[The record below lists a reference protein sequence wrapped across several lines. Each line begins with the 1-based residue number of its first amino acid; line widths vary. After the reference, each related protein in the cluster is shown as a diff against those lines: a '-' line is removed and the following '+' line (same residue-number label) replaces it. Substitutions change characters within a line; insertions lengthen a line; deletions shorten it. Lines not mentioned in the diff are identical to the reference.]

1 MSPFLL
7 YVRPSFLVLGHGN
20 LRMLELSRS
29 IVAMHNNGMD
39 GGDLLS
45 LYRQMLLIRRFEE
58 KSAEM
63 YALAK
68 IAGFLHLYIGEEAIA
83 VGAMAALRS
92 DDYVISAYR
101 DHGHCLARG
110 ADPGKVMAEL
120 FGKATGLC
128 QGKGGSM
135 HLADLPHRFM
145 GGYAIVGGH
154 IPLATGLAFATKYQQ
169 LDLVTV
175 CFFGE
180 GAIPSGQAHEALNL
194 AALWKLPVIFI
205 CENNRYGMGTPAERA
220 IALYAGVAETAR
232 SYGIPAERIDGMDVL
247 AVRDVMR
254 KVVEQV
260 RAGQGPC
267 FIEAMT
273 YRFMGHSMSDPA
285 HGHYRTKEE
294 VDVHRKR
301 DPLLLLKETILSN
314 NLGTEADVKQLER
327 EVGEVVTSAVRFA
340 AESPFPLPSALYT
353 DVMREA

>member
-1 MSPFLL
+1 MMTTSHLDRNDILP
-7 YVRPSFLVLGHGN
+7 
-20 LRMLELSRS
+20 
-29 IVAMHNNGMD
+29 
-39 GGDLLS
+39 

-68 IAGFLHLYIGEEAIA
+68 IAGFLHLYIGEEAVA
-83 VGAMAALRS
+83 VGALSALQP
-92 DDYVISAYR
+92 DDYAISAYR

-110 ADPGKVMAEL
+110 SDPGQVMAEL

-128 QGKGGSM
+128 HGKGGSM
-135 HLADLPHRFM
+135 HLVDALRRFM
-145 GGYAIVGGH
+145 GGYAIVGSH
-154 IPLATGLAFATKYQQ
+154 IPLATGLAFATKYQA

-220 IALYAGVAETAR
+220 IALYADVAETAR
-232 SYGIPAERIDGMDVL
+232 SYGIMAERVDGMDVL
-247 AVRDVMR
+247 AVRNTMR

-260 RAGQGPC
+260 RLGKGP
-267 FIEAMT
+267 FFLEAMT

-294 VDVHRKR
+294 VDEHRKR
-301 DPLLLLKETILSN
+301 DPLLLLKHTILSN
-314 NLGTEADVKQLER
+314 NLGTEADFVQVER
-327 EVGEVVTSAVRFA
+327 EVGEVITAAVRFA
-340 AESPFPLPSALYT
+340 DESPFPDSSMLYEN
-353 DVMREA
+353 VLAK

>member
-1 MSPFLL
+1 
-7 YVRPSFLVLGHGN
+7 
-20 LRMLELSRS
+20 
-29 IVAMHNNGMD
+29 MD
-39 GGDLLS
+39 RADLLS

-83 VGAMAALRS
+83 VGAIAALRP
-92 DDYVISAYR
+92 DDYAISAYR

-110 ADPGKVMAEL
+110 SDPRQVMAEL

-135 HLADLPHRFM
+135 HLVDAPRRFM

-154 IPLATGLAFATKYQQ
+154 IPLATGLAFATKYQH

-180 GAIPSGQAHEALNL
+180 GAIPSGQAHEAFNL
-194 AALWKLPVIFI
+194 AALWKLPVIFV
-205 CENNRYGMGTPAERA
+205 CENNRFGMGTPVERAVALYQDVAESARSHGIKAER
-220 IALYAGVAETAR
+220 V
-232 SYGIPAERIDGMDVL
+232 DGMDVL
-247 AVRDVMR
+247 AVRDMMR
-254 KVVEQV
+254 RVVEPV
-260 RAGQGPC
+260 RAGEGPF

-273 YRFMGHSMSDPA
+273 YRYMGHSMSDPA

-294 VDVHRKR
+294 VDEQRKR
-301 DPLLLLKETILSN
+301 DPLAILKETILSKG
-314 NLGTEADVKQLER
+314 LGVEADFKQLEK
-327 EVGEVVTSAVRFA
+327 EVGEVVAAAVTFA
-340 AESPFPLPSALYT
+340 DESPFPALSELFN
-353 DVMREA
+353 DVLAE

>member
-1 MSPFLL
+1 
-7 YVRPSFLVLGHGN
+7 
-20 LRMLELSRS
+20 
-29 IVAMHNNGMD
+29 MD
-39 GGDLLS
+39 RDDLLS

-83 VGAMAALRS
+83 VGAIAALRP

-110 ADPGKVMAEL
+110 SDPGKVMAEL

-135 HLADLPHRFM
+135 HLVDLPKRFM

-154 IPLATGLAFATKYQQ
+154 IPLATGLAFASKYQKQ
-169 LDLVTV
+169 DLVTV

-180 GAIPSGQAHEALNL
+180 GAVPSGQAHEAFNL

-205 CENNRYGMGTPAERA
+205 CENNRFGMGTPVQRA
-220 IALYAGVAETAR
+220 VALYENVAEAAR
-232 SYGIPAERIDGMDVL
+232 SYGIAAERVDGMDVL

-254 KVVEQV
+254 KVVDQV
-260 RAGQGPC
+260 RVGQGPY

-273 YRFMGHSMSDPA
+273 YRFMGHSMADPS
-285 HGHYRTKEE
+285 HGHYRTKDEVEE
-294 VDVHRKR
+294 HRKR
-301 DPLLLLKETILSN
+301 DPLVVLKETM
-314 NLGTEADVKQLER
+314 LGQAHCREADFKELER
-327 EVGEVVTSAVRFA
+327 EVGDVVAAAVTFA
-340 AESPFPLPSALYT
+340 DESPFPDPASLHT
-353 DVMREA
+353 DVMVGD

>member
-1 MSPFLL
+1 M
-7 YVRPSFLVLGHGN
+7 
-20 LRMLELSRS
+20 
-29 IVAMHNNGMD
+29 IGMD
-39 GGDLLS
+39 RSDLLS

-83 VGAMAALRS
+83 VGAMAALRP

-110 ADPGKVMAEL
+110 SDPGKVMAEL

-128 QGKGGSM
+128 KGKGGSM
-135 HLADLPHRFM
+135 HLVDLARRFM

-154 IPLATGLAFATKYQQ
+154 IPLAVGLAFATKYQT

-180 GAIPSGQAHEALNL
+180 GAVPSGQAHEAFNL
-194 AALWKLPVIFI
+194 AALWKLPVIFV
-205 CENNRYGMGTPAERA
+205 CEKNRYGMGTPAERA
-220 IALYAGVAETAR
+220 IALYADVAETAR
-232 SYGIPAERIDGMDVL
+232 SYGITAERVDGMDVL
-247 AVRDVMR
+247 AVRASMQR
-254 KVVEQV
+254 VVEQV
-260 RAGQGPC
+260 RAGSGPY

-273 YRFMGHSMSDPA
+273 YRFMGHSMADPA

-294 VDVHRKR
+294 VEEHRKR
-301 DPLLLLKETILSN
+301 DPLLLLKQTILN
-314 NLGTEADVKQLER
+314 HNLGVEADFKQLER
-327 EVGEVVTSAVRFA
+327 DVGQVVAASVTFA
-340 AESPFPLPSALYT
+340 DDSPFPSPSALYA
-353 DVMREA
+353 DVLQE

>member
-1 MSPFLL
+1 MT
-7 YVRPSFLVLGHGN
+7 
-20 LRMLELSRS
+20 
-29 IVAMHNNGMD
+29 GMD
-39 GGDLLS
+39 GAELLS

-83 VGAMAALRS
+83 VGAMAALRP

-110 ADPGKVMAEL
+110 SDPGRVMAEL

-128 QGKGGSM
+128 KGKGGSM
-135 HLADLPHRFM
+135 HLVDVARRFM

-154 IPLATGLAFATKYQQ
+154 LPLATGLAFAIKYQA

-180 GAIPSGQAHEALNL
+180 GAVPSGQAHEAFNL
-194 AALWKLPVIFI
+194 AALWRLPVIFV

-220 IALYAGVAETAR
+220 IALYADVTEKAR
-232 SYGIPAERIDGMDVL
+232 SHGITAERVDGMDVL
-247 AVRDVMR
+247 AVRSAMH
-254 KVVEQV
+254 KAAEQV
-260 RAGQGPC
+260 RAGGGPW

-273 YRFMGHSMSDPA
+273 YRFMGHSMADPA

-294 VDVHRKR
+294 VEEHRKR
-301 DPLLLLKETILSN
+301 DPLFLLKRAIVEQ
-314 NLGTEADVKQLER
+314 NLGGEADFKRIER
-327 EVGEVVTSAVRFA
+327 DVNEMVAAAVRFA
-340 AESPFPLPSALYT
+340 DESPFPTPSELHA
-353 DVMREA
+353 DVWQE